1 MEKIVLISTHFEDSP
16 EMAFIPFVLAN
27 ASFAM
32 EMEPVIILQGDG
44 VNLAVKG
51 KTVGVN
57 HSPFDPLEKLAA
69 TYASMGGR
77 LLVCSPCLKA
87 RNFTEADLVE
97 NAVIIGAAKVIEEI
111 TSAKSVLSY

>member
-1 MEKIVLISTHFEDSP
+1 MDKIVYISTHFQDEI

-32 EMEPVIILQGDG
+32 ETAPVIILQGEG
-44 VNLAVKG
+44 VNLAIKG
-51 KTVGVN
+51 KTAGVT
-57 HSPFDPLEKLAA
+57 HPPFDPLEKLAA
-69 TYASMGGR
+69 TYASMGGK

-87 RNFTEADLVE
+87 RNLTEADLVE
-97 NAVIIGAAKVIEEI
+97 NAVIIGAAKVIEEV